1 MSSTRITGFKNQI
14 EAMKNVKL
22 LKDALG
28 NAAISADGLKAAIT
42 EFIAI
47 NEATPRFSLEGMV
60 DKKEVDLQS
69 RSLYYRDGYA
79 QAVGNGGA
87 TAARI
92 RLDYDENVE
101 GYHVDVL
108 TGEIYKGLQP
118 FEFKEVLKGQRHGV
132 DFDAGA
138 LKRLD
143 VQARANKSE
152 ATFIKIGDAHLN
164 AVNLKHLL
172 PFLRFYPNCKLYVG
186 DVFEFVDDDQ
196 NQFLAAVVH
205 PEKVTAPHKIISL

>member
-1 MSSTRITGFKNQI
+1 MSNTRITGFKNQI
-14 EAMKNVKL
+14 ETMKNVKL

-42 EFIAI
+42 EFIAV

-60 DKKEVDLQS
+60 DKKEVNLRS
-69 RSLYYRDGYA
+69 RSIYYRDGYA

-101 GYHVDVL
+101 GYHVDAL

-118 FEFKEVLKGQRHGV
+118 FEFKEVLKGQRHET
-132 DFDAGA
+132 DFDADA

-143 VQARANKSE
+143 VQARADKSK
-152 ATFIKIGDAHLN
+152 ATLIKIGDAHLN
-164 AVNLKHLL
+164 AVNLKHLP

-186 DVFEFVDDDQ
+186 DVFEFVDDDN

>member
-1 MSSTRITGFKNQI
+1 
-14 EAMKNVKL
+14 MKNVKL

-28 NAAISADGLKAAIT
+28 NAALSAGDLKAAIT

-60 DKKEVDLQS
+60 GKKEVNLRS

-92 RLDYDENVE
+92 RLDYAENVE
-101 GYHVDVL
+101 GYHVDAL

-118 FEFKEVLKGQRHGV
+118 FEFKEVLKGQRHEV

-143 VQARANKSE
+143 VQARADKSK
-152 ATFIKIGDAHLN
+152 ATLIKIGDAHLN

-196 NQFLAAVVH
+196 NQFLAAVVNL
-205 PEKVTAPHKIISL
+205 EKVTTPHKIISL

>member
-1 MSSTRITGFKNQI
+1 
-14 EAMKNVKL
+14 MKNVKL

-28 NAAISADGLKAAIT
+28 DAAISADGLKAAIT

-47 NEATPRFSLEGMV
+47 NEAAPRFSLEGMV
-60 DKKEVDLQS
+60 DKKNINRRG
-69 RSLYYRDGYA
+69 RSIYYRDGYA

-101 GYHVDVL
+101 GYHVDAF

-132 DFDAGA
+132 DFDAGM

-196 NQFLAAVVH
+196 NQFLAAVVI
-205 PEKVTAPHKIISL
+205 PENVMAPHKILSI